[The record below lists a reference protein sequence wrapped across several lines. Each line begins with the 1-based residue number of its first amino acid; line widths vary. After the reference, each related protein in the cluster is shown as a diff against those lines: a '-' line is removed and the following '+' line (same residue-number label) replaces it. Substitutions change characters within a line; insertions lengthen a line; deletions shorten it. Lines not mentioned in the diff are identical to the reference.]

1 MELKA
6 LYLGIIQGLTEFLP
20 ISSSGHLL
28 IFEEI
33 LGMDKSGSL
42 MEIVLHG
49 GTLVSIIVYFWK
61 NIVTEFNNIINKKF
75 AFINNLILATLPAA
89 IIGFL
94 FKDKIDFYFYN
105 NNSHERFLYI
115 SIAYFLCAIILYSSK
130 FVKKHD
136 NSVKLTLS
144 IAMII
149 GCAQI
154 LALFPGVSRSGI
166 TITAALLLGIN
177 SKEAARFSLML
188 AIPII
193 FFAFISSLVQDS
205 SKVIE
210 IAPSLFVGF
219 LVSAIT
225 GYYVISILIKVVEV
239 GKFWMFS
246 IYCFI
251 ISLILFMVYNKW
263 LIL

>member
-1 MELKA
+1 
-6 LYLGIIQGLTEFLP
+6 
-20 ISSSGHLL
+20 
-28 IFEEI
+28 
-33 LGMDKSGSL
+33 
-42 MEIVLHG
+42 
-49 GTLVSIIVYFWK
+49 
-61 NIVTEFNNIINKKF
+61 
-75 AFINNLILATLPAA
+75 
-89 IIGFL
+89 
-94 FKDKIDFYFYN
+94 
-105 NNSHERFLYI
+105 
-115 SIAYFLCAIILYSSK
+115 
-130 FVKKHD
+130 
-136 NSVKLTLS
+136 
-144 IAMII
+144 MII

-166 TITAALLLGIN
+166 TITAALLLGVN
-177 SKEAARFSLML
+177 SKQAARFSLML

-225 GYYVISILIKVVEV
+225 GYYVISILIKVVEI